1 MRLYNKIKFKLRNY
15 FFKPVAIP
23 SYETK
28 REIIN
33 SYRMKYAINQ
43 FVETGTFLGDTIE
56 FFKNSFAKLI
66 SIELAADLA
75 DRARK
80 RFEKDE
86 HVTIISGDSGKIL
99 KEMVKNF
106 SEPMLFWL
114 DGHYS
119 SEFYLGEEF
128 IKTARTDID
137 TPIKEEL
144 LAILSSEFGHFIL
157 IDDARLFNGLGDY
170 PTIYQIKKIVRLS
183 GKQRKVTVKDDMIR
197 IIPI

>member
-106 SEPMLFWL
+106 SEPILFWL

>member
-1 MRLYNKIKFKLRNY
+1 MRVYNKIKFKLRNY
-15 FFKPVAIP
+15 FLKPVAIP
-23 SYETK
+23 SYEAK
-28 REIIN
+28 REVIN
-33 SYRMKYAINQ
+33 SYRVKYSINQ

-56 FFKNSFAKLI
+56 YFKNSFTKLI

-75 DRARK
+75 ERARK

-86 HVTIISGDSGKIL
+86 QVTILSGDSGKIL
-99 KEMVKNF
+99 KEMVKSF
-106 SEPMLFWL
+106 SEPILFWL

-119 SEFYLGEEF
+119 SEFFLGEEY
-128 IKTARTDID
+128 IKTARIDID

-144 LAILSSEFGHFIL
+144 LAILASEFDHFIL

-183 GKQRKVTVKDDMIR
+183 GKKCKVTVKDDMIR

>member
-1 MRLYNKIKFKLRNY
+1 MRAYNKIKFKLRNY
-15 FFKPVAIP
+15 FLKPVAIP
-23 SYETK
+23 SYEAK
-28 REIIN
+28 REVIN
-33 SYRMKYAINQ
+33 SYRVKYSINQ

-56 FFKNSFAKLI
+56 YFKNSFTKLI

-75 DRARK
+75 ERARK

-86 HVTIISGDSGKIL
+86 QVTILSGDSGKIL
-99 KEMVKNF
+99 KEMVKSF
-106 SEPMLFWL
+106 SEPILFWL

-119 SEFYLGEEF
+119 SEFFLGEEY
-128 IKTARTDID
+128 IKTARIDID

-144 LAILSSEFGHFIL
+144 LAILASEFDHFIL

-183 GKQRKVTVKDDMIR
+183 GKKCKVTVKDDMIR